1 MLIDQLLPHSDFHEY
16 HSTVVRAPA
25 ERIYDVVRNGELAV
39 HPIVR
44 ALVALRG
51 MRLRSFSLELFLR
64 QGFCLLAEDP
74 PREIVL
80 GIEGPF
86 WKPACKLRPV
96 DADSF
101 RRPVPAGVARAA
113 WNFAI
118 EPRGDGTALV
128 STDTRVV
135 CAAWQFR
142 AYWLVV
148 RPFSGLTRRLMLR
161 AIRQEA
167 ER

>member
-1 MLIDQLLPHSDFHEY
+1 MLIDRLLPHSDYHEY
-16 HSTVVRAPA
+16 HSTIVRATPD
-25 ERIYDVVRNGELAV
+25 RIYDVIRHGELTT

-44 ALVALRG
+44 MLLKLRG
-51 MRLRSFSLELFLR
+51 MTSSGAFSLELFLR
-64 QGFCLLAEDP
+64 QGFCLLAEDR

-86 WKPACKLRPV
+86 WKPACKLTPV

-101 RRPVPAGVARAA
+101 RRPVPPGSARAA

-118 EPRGDGTALV
+118 EPRGDGALV
-128 STDTRVV
+128 STETRVL
-135 CAAWQFR
+135 CANWQFR
-142 AYWLVV
+142 AYWMVV
-148 RPFSGLTRRLMLR
+148 RPFRGLIRRLMLR
-161 AIRQEA
+161 AIRKGA